1 MGLRVRGRCFP
12 WFHLTTLMGIPK
24 ATPAHWAARGGKW
37 QILQCLK
44 EALDR
49 WCNDVRC
56 EPQLGGC
63 HICFVGK
70 RNTWTQ
76 LAGTSF
82 RKLVAGCWNIH
93 VSNWH
98 YPGDSPV
105 PWLEPYRTGV
115 TTMEGTLQ
123 ICIET
128 LAPNLTP
135 AKGRC
140 ESGGRGSAQWRY
152 GAAFDGCWGR
162 GSHNHWLPGWGKK
175 THPFSLPFKID
186 DIPKIAEDWWV

>member
-1 MGLRVRGRCFP
+1 
-12 WFHLTTLMGIPK
+12 MGIPK

-98 YPGDSPV
+98 YPGGYMCHDWNLTGPV
-105 PWLEPYRTGV
+105 LQQWKELYKFALKPWL
-115 TTMEGTLQ
+115 
-123 ICIET
+123 
-128 LAPNLTP
+128 PNLTP

-140 ESGGRGSAQWRY
+140 ESGGRGSALALRCCIWWPLRL
-152 GAAFDGCWGR
+152 GVLTIIDFR
-162 GSHNHWLPGWGKK
+162 GEGKK
-175 THPFSLPFKID
+175 NILFHCPLKLMTFLKLLKID
-186 DIPKIAEDWWV
+186 EFRFL